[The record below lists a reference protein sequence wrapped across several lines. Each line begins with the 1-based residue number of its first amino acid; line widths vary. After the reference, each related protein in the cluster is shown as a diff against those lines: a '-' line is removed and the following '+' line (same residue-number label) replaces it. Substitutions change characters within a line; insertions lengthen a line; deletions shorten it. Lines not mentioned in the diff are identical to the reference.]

1 VPSIYTQ
8 TIRDGINRRKRRSLA
23 AAGIGVAVIAVAAGL
38 AWLLADVRGGRYQ
51 PALLGV
57 GILGLAIIS
66 GGLLYL
72 DLVRCPKCLGR
83 AGPVLYSRRTNYC
96 PQCGVS
102 LDIPTY

>member
-1 VPSIYTQ
+1 MTE
-8 TIRDGINRRKRRSLA
+8 TIRDRINRRRRRSLA
-23 AAGIGVAVIAVAAGL
+23 AASIGVAVIAAAAVLG
-38 AWLLADVRGGRYQ
+38 WLLANADSGRYQ

-57 GILGLAIIS
+57 GIFGLVILS

-83 AGPVLYSRRTNYC
+83 VGPALYSRRTNYC

-102 LDIPTY
+102 LDIPAY